1 MDFHEDFTRKEETA
15 GPSDRIFCL
24 ALAAGLAGAGF
35 WPLLARRP
43 VRWWA
48 LAASLALAVVG
59 LVRPFIL
66 SPVKQLLARV
76 ALAVSAV
83 VSALV
88 AALLFYLV
96 VTPIGV
102 FMRRQGRDPL
112 GLRFDAGAASYWKQR
127 DPPGPAPGTMPR
139 QF

>member
-1 MDFHEDFTRKEETA
+1 MDFHEDFARREETV
-15 GPSDRIFCL
+15 GPSDRVFCF
-24 ALAAGLAGAGF
+24 ALAAGLAVLGL

-48 LAASLALAVVG
+48 LAVSGALAMVG
-59 LVRPFIL
+59 LLCPVVL
-66 SPVKQLLARV
+66 SPVRWVLTRL

-83 VSALV
+83 LSTLV
-88 AALLFYLV
+88 ATLLFYLV
-96 VTPIGV
+96 VTPIG
-102 FMRRQGRDPL
+102 FLRRRQGRDPL

-127 DPPGPAPGTMPR
+127 DPPGPAPDTMPH